1 MSSKLTPMTP
11 SNRREFV
18 GNSGIVGVASMALSL
33 GAVK

>member
-11 SNRREFV
+11 STRRELV
-18 GNSGIVGVASMALSL
+18 GNPGIVGVAMALSL